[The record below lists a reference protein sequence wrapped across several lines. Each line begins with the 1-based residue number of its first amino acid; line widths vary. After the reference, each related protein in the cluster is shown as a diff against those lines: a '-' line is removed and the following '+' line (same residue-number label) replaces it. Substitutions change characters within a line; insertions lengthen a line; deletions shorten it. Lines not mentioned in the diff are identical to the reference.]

1 MSYIISKQQLDS
13 ELESKP
19 KYIPYLVSGS
29 GIKVQR
35 WVPVSGH
42 SLYDRISDCYELSAE
57 TLGFWSGAWK
67 YFGEEESK
75 GQFMVPML
83 PDGCISMVFRFKRG
97 TVSAWLC
104 GPVTEIRKL
113 SFTNDEVVFITRFL
127 PGEANLLI
135 KTPVGA
141 LVNQAVP
148 LIGALPGTEELLQC
162 LKQTDS
168 FHERTLE
175 ATKYLK
181 KRADQTDRVDH
192 LVRFCTEYIF
202 RRKGNV
208 KISSLAE
215 ETGYSQR
222 YISTVFERSI
232 GMPPKTY
239 CEIIQLQWSLGNV
252 RKKDNGILMNTAL
265 NSGYFDHAH
274 MNRMYRRFLHCTS
287 GIIKKQGIY
296 GIALT
301 GEVEYAG
308 LVTADRSRADTHCE
322 SGCNPDG
329 VCENEFDDGGYGN
342 VQ

>member
-29 GIKVQR
+29 GIKIQR

-42 SLYDRISDCYELSAE
+42 SLYDRLSDCYELSAE
-57 TLGFWSGAWK
+57 TLGYWSGAWK
-67 YFGEEESK
+67 YCGEDESK
-75 GQFMVPML
+75 EKLMVPIL
-83 PDGCISMVFRFKRG
+83 PDGCASMVFQLKRG
-97 TVSAWLC
+97 AISAAWLC

-113 SFTNDEVVFITRFL
+113 SFANDEVVFITRFL
-127 PGEANLLI
+127 PGEADLLI
-135 KTPVGA
+135 KTPMGVLANRAVSLTEVIPGA
-141 LVNQAVP
+141 
-148 LIGALPGTEELLQC
+148 EELLQC
-162 LKQTDS
+162 LKQTES

-175 ATKYLK
+175 AAKFLK
-181 KRADQTDRVDH
+181 KWTDQSGRVDH
-192 LVRFCTEYIF
+192 LIRFCTEYIF

-232 GMPPKTY
+232 GMAPKTY

-287 GIIKKQGIY
+287 GIIKKKGVF
-296 GIALT
+296 GIALA

-308 LVTADRSRADTHCE
+308 AVSADRCHVEGCSAAGFYE
-322 SGCNPDG
+322 SG
-329 VCENEFDDGGYGN
+329 FDDGGYGN